1 MKATCGWIATTVT
14 LAMLGASAAPA
25 QQSHEVPAAASPA
38 PAAGAEATV
47 RPGDQISVR
56 IVREPEMSGVFTV
69 SETGDAV
76 LPRLG
81 RIAVAELTAG
91 ELQDSLRSAYSVYLR
106 DPSVEVT
113 VLRRVGVQGE
123 VRRPDIYMID
133 LTVTLR
139 DLLAKAGGV
148 TDAGNPNNIYIVRGD
163 EQIRLGKDESA
174 RFRTAELRSGDQV
187 VVGRRSWIA
196 LNPSVAV
203 STATGLVSFVIGIVL
218 LVNR

>member
-1 MKATCGWIATTVT
+1 MNATFGWVTTIVI
-14 LAMLGASAAPA
+14 LVILGANVAPA
-25 QQSHEVPAAASPA
+25 QQSHEAPAAASPA
-38 PAAGAEATV
+38 TSAGADATV
-47 RPGDQISVR
+47 RPGDQVSLR

-69 SETGDAV
+69 SETGETV

-81 RIAVAELTAG
+81 RIAVAALTAG

-106 DPSVEVT
+106 DPAVEVT

-123 VRRPDIYMID
+123 VRRPDVYMVD

-148 TDAGNPNNIYIVRGD
+148 TEAGNPNSIYIVRGE